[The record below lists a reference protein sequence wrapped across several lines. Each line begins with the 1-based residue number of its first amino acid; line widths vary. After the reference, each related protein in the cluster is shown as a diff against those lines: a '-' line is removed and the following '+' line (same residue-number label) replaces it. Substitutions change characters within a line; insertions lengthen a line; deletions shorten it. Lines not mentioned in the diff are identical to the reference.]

1 MNKQPATLLRQSFY
15 YQPPDYGINGV
26 LDKYV
31 LRPGQPY
38 FSGASIMES
47 ATGPYGVPYWMTG
60 LAMQTCNN
68 QYITAPTPW
77 QKDLQF
83 HTVGGLYT
91 AGQYGNGGA
100 PTKGVF
106 TGVED
111 CS

>member
-1 MNKQPATLLRQSFY
+1 MNKQPATMLPQSFY
-15 YQPPDYGINGV
+15 YQPPDSGINGI

-31 LRPGQPY
+31 IRPGIEY
-38 FSGASIMES
+38 LSGASIMES
-47 ATGPYGVPYWMTG
+47 VRGPYGVPYWMEG

-77 QKDLQF
+77 QKSLQF
-83 HTVGGLYT
+83 HTTPVTYT

-100 PTKGVF
+100 PTKGVY